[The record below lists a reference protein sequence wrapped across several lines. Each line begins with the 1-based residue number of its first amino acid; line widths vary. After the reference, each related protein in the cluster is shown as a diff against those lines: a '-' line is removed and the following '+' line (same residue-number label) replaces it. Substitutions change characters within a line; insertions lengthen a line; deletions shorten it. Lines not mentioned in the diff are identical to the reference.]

1 VTNYYKIGYGIMI
14 VYTATVIKMKD

>member
-1 VTNYYKIGYGIMI
+1 VTNYYKISYGIMI